1 MLDFKFK
8 NVRISFLFSFFAL
21 FAVLFY
27 SNDALKI
34 LSALMVCLI
43 HEGAHLLA
51 MFMYDCKPQRVLFY
65 GGGIKI
71 VPNCRIVSYEKEMI
85 INLAGCFV
93 NLVSG
98 IILLRFG
105 VLTSFAQASVVLG
118 IFNLLPFSCFDGGH
132 ILKLIFEKKL
142 NENYNYWYGL
152 IVKMLCFVILFSG
165 IYCFVYFKINL
176 SLAVTICYI
185 IISELFS

>member
-1 MLDFKFK
+1 MF
-8 NVRISFLFSFFAL
+8 FSFFAL

-27 SNDALKI
+27 SNEYLKI
-34 LSALMVCLI
+34 LTALLVCI
-43 HEGAHLLA
+43 VHETAHLMA
-51 MFMYDCKPQRVLFY
+51 MLSYDCKPQRILFY

-71 VPNCRIVSYEKEMI
+71 VPDCRIISYEREMI
-85 INLAGCFV
+85 IDLAGCFV
-93 NLVSG
+93 NLICG
-98 IILLRFG
+98 IVLLRFG
-105 VLTSFAQASVVLG
+105 IFTSFAQASVVLG

-132 ILKLIFEKKL
+132 ILKLIFENKL
-142 NENYNYWYGL
+142 NENYDFWYKI
-152 IVKMLCFVILFSG
+152 IVKLMCFAILFAG